1 MTVKFIYTSKILKM
15 HGLPIKYKSVSK
27 KKKYLGGIEVKKEFL
42 KEWGEFFGLS
52 LQFCS
57 SIRRKT
63 TNF

>member
-52 LQFCS
+52 LQF
-57 SIRRKT
+57 
-63 TNF
+63 